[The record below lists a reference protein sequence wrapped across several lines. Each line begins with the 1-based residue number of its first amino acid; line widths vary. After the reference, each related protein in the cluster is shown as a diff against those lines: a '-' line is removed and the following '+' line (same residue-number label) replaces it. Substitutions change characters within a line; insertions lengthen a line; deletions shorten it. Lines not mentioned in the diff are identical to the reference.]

1 VPKSARH
8 EWTVVHRIEIGSKHE
23 IHANEHS
30 NLSDYRATIA
40 RLTDEIR
47 LGVDSMYPRDD
58 LLLLV

>member
-1 VPKSARH
+1 
-8 EWTVVHRIEIGSKHE
+8 VHRIEIGSKHE

-30 NLSDYRATIA
+30 NLSDDRATIA